1 MMTIIKTKYSIGDE
15 VYVIDFSRGV
25 VAKGYVSRK
34 LIQVISDEETYVFL
48 DIEDVNSR
56 PIVQQVNE
64 NFVFKTKEELKEWV
78 EQIVKQL
85 TIYTSN
91 TNTPVEEILMAITPA
106 TIYINVNVIFVESDT
121 KADKGDITSN
131 IPSTGELV
139 LLVMIDII
147 VVYIYNIFLK
157 SCVIL
162 QHFLKSCM
170 ILQHLEQNRVSDNPI
185 LVKTG
190 DV

>member
-1 MMTIIKTKYSIGDE
+1 
-15 VYVIDFSRGV
+15 
-25 VAKGYVSRK
+25 
-34 LIQVISDEETYVFL
+34 
-48 DIEDVNSR
+48 
-56 PIVQQVNE
+56 
-64 NFVFKTKEELKEWV
+64 
-78 EQIVKQL
+78 
-85 TIYTSN
+85 
-91 TNTPVEEILMAITPA
+91 MAITPA

-162 QHFLKSCM
+162 QH
-170 ILQHLEQNRVSDNPI
+170 LEQNRVSDNPI